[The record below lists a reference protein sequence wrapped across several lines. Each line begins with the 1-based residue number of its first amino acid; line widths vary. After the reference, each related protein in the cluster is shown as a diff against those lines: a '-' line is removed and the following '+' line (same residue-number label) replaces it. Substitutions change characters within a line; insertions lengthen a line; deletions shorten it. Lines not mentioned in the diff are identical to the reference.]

1 MSGKSFFYLNLFPGS
16 VLVFGALF
24 LGGVSSQEHRL
35 AVVLHRVGRLGVDLG
50 RGVSHRRDRRARYE
64 Q

>member
-1 MSGKSFFYLNLFPGS
+1 MSGKSFFYLNLFPSS
-16 VLVFGALF
+16 VSVFGALF